1 MIEITLPTHLVMGK
15 RNPKKVP
22 LNLNHYRNAHPATLN
37 NMKIMFKEI
46 VKTKLP
52 KHVFTEPIKITYT
65 LYIGSLTKVDISNVL
80 SIVDKYFQD
89 ALSELGVI
97 KDDNWEHV
105 KEVNFKF
112 GGLDRSNP
120 RVKAQV
126 EVYVADHIESN

>member
-1 MIEITLPTHLVMGK
+1 MIKVSLPTHLVMGK

-37 NMKIMFKEI
+37 NMKIMFKDYVRTELSTY
-46 VKTKLP
+46 KFTKP
-52 KHVFTEPIKITYT
+52 VKITYV
-65 LYIGSLTKVDISNVL
+65 LFIGSLVKVDISNVL

-89 ALSELGVI
+89 ALVELGAI
-97 KDDNWEHV
+97 ENDNWEFV
-105 KEVNFKF
+105 KEVSFKF

-120 RVKAQV
+120 RVEAQV